1 MSERTQPVIADDLER
16 CAEPANAF
24 SVVANETRLSILMAL
39 WRADGVTSFTDLH
52 RAVGLRDSAQF
63 NYHLQ
68 KLTDAFVRP
77 REGGYELRYAG
88 EKVVRAVLSGSF
100 VETPAIEPF
109 ALDASCVA
117 CGRDLRARY
126 ADEQFSIDCVSCG
139 TRFGRYPFPP
149 GGFTD
154 RTRAEVMDAFNQR
167 VRHLH
172 CLAADGVCHECN
184 GRMRT
189 RFVRDDERFAAGVSV
204 THRCEQCR
212 HRLHSPIGLTLLDH
226 SGVVAFH
233 REHGVDLCRVPYW
246 RLAWCVGDDAL
257 TVLSEDPWEVRID
270 VSLGDETLS
279 VWIDETLAVTAMDRT
294 GD

>member
-1 MSERTQPVIADDLER
+1 MSERTQAVTTEPLER
-16 CAEPANAF
+16 YAEPADAF

-39 WRADGVTSFTDLH
+39 WRAEEPTSFTDLH

-68 KLTDAFVRP
+68 KLTDAFVCQ
-77 REGGYELRYAG
+77 GVDGYELRYAG

-100 VETPAIEPF
+100 VETPTVEPF
-109 ALDASCVA
+109 TLGASCVA
-117 CGRDLRARY
+117 CGDDLRARY
-126 ADEQFSIDCVSCG
+126 ADEQFAIDCVGCG

-154 RTRAEVMDAFNQR
+154 RSREEVMDAFNQR

-233 REHGVDLCRVPYW
+233 KEHGVDLCRVPYW
-246 RLAWCVGDDAL
+246 RLEWCVGDDAL
-257 TVLSEDPWEVRID
+257 TVLSEAPWAVRID
-270 VSLGDETLS
+270 ITLGGETLS
-279 VWIDETLAVTAMDRT
+279 VWIDEALDVTAVERT
-294 GD
+294 DG

>member
-1 MSERTQPVIADDLER
+1 MSERTQPVTAGGFEG
-16 CAEPANAF
+16 CAEPADTF

-39 WRADGVTSFTDLH
+39 WRAEEVTSFTDLH

-68 KLTDAFVRP
+68 KLTDAFVRQ

-117 CGRDLRARY
+117 CGGDLRARY
-126 ADEQFSIDCVSCG
+126 ADERFSIDCADCE

-154 RTRAEVMDAFNQR
+154 RSRDEVMDAFNQR

-189 RFVRDDERFAAGVSV
+189 RFVRDHERFAAGVSV
-204 THRCEQCR
+204 FHRCEQCR

-246 RLAWCVGDDAL
+246 RLEWCVGDDAL

-270 VSLGDETLS
+270 IALGTETLS
-279 VWIDETLAVTAMDRT
+279 VRIDGALSVIATERT
-294 GD
+294 DG